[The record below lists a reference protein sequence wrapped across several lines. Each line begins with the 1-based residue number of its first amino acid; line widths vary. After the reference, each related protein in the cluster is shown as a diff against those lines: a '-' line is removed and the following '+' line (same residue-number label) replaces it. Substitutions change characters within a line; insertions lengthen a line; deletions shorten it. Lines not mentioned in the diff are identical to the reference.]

1 MTLDTADNFAVLNK
15 NIRMNPCQMRS
26 SLGYAKFIKFTRKKW
41 RNRDSNNSQS
51 FSNVHDVQKDVLCID
66 FEA

>member
-1 MTLDTADNFAVLNK
+1 
-15 NIRMNPCQMRS
+15 MRN